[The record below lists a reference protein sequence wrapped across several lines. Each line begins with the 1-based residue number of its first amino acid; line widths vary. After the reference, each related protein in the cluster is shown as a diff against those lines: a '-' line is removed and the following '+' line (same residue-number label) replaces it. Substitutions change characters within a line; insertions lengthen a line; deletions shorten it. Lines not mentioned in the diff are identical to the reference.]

1 MQCVSFKFR
10 GMNLLQNVGSTKGET
25 DHMMLAPA
33 RTNLIAPRSTP
44 TRGSISG
51 TAVVGSGD
59 QQIVAI
65 SVCPCLELTAVED
78 LEGRVEGAVEMLE
91 KDGFAVH
98 GIDRDVIPAVVAR
111 LAISSRPSESYAPSG
126 RRRTT

>member
-1 MQCVSFKFR
+1 
-10 GMNLLQNVGSTKGET
+10 
-25 DHMMLAPA
+25 MMLAPA

-65 SVCPCLELTAVED
+65 SVCPRPELTAVED

-91 KDGFAVH
+91 KDGLAVH
-98 GIDRDVIPAVVAR
+98 RIDRDVIPAVVAR
-111 LAISSRPSESYAPSG
+111 LGFSRVPLKRSVPLRE
-126 RRRTT
+126 RTT